1 MTEQQTAPVI
11 PEFEMPDRLRRALRH
26 ADMGSN
32 EMAEYLEVSRH
43 TISNWINGHTR
54 PPATAVK
61 LWAMRCGVDYRWLSQ
76 GVENGFI
83 SVQTHIPAGIPAQP
97 ATPGHAPVENEIT
110 RLRKRIPLNPALAL
124 VLRMAA

>member
-61 LWAMRCGVDYRWLSQ
+61 LWAMRCGVDYRWLAH
-76 GVENGFI
+76 GAANGFI
-83 SVQTHIPAGIPAQP
+83 PVQTDIPAGIPSQP
-97 ATPGHAPVENEIT
+97 ATPGHVPVENEIT
-110 RLRKRIPLNPALAL
+110 RMRKRIPLVPLAL